1 MRKKIE
7 ICKKVRVLCCVFI
20 AGMLVIGITSCGKK
34 KDGIQPET
42 QLNTEKEQEGDDG
55 EQSISDSLVEEAN
68 TLFGQI
74 TEVQGNTITLALAEQ
89 PSVGEGTPGD
99 RPDGKE
105 SGYIP
110 EAGPGVEDAKGIP
123 EAGPDVEDAEAIP
136 GDWPSGEIPN
146 GAPGDGPSGKAP
158 EDFPEGMLGDGAPS
172 INWKLTGETKIIQ
185 VLDSTIIT
193 VNGEEASISDLYVG
207 DIVVVLMESDAVNS
221 ITVTGSNLS
230 Q

>member
-1 MRKKIE
+1 MEDAKGIPR
-7 ICKKVRVLCCVFI
+7 
-20 AGMLVIGITSCGKK
+20 AGS
-34 KDGIQPET
+34 
-42 QLNTEKEQEGDDG
+42 
-55 EQSISDSLVEEAN
+55 
-68 TLFGQI
+68 
-74 TEVQGNTITLALAEQ
+74 
-89 PSVGEGTPGD
+89 
-99 RPDGKE
+99 
-105 SGYIP
+105 
-110 EAGPGVEDAKGIP
+110 GVEGAKGIP
-123 EAGPDVEDAEAIP
+123 EAGPGAEGAEAIP

-158 EDFPEGMLGDGAPS
+158 EDSPEGMLDDGAPS

-207 DIVVVLMESDAVNS
+207 DIVIVLMESDAVNS